1 MDFRSIGPKP
11 YAWAGILAALVMVV
25 AVILCVL
32 LDSNWTYDGR
42 HSSMCDFGIS
52 EFWYVSVLFIGACIV
67 SGTLILISGFGWYL
81 FEESK
86 YVRYG
91 GLVIMLAGI
100 ALMCVG
106 IFDKTYS
113 FHQSVTII
121 FAVIF
126 IIGIAL
132 VSVQDIIDRDWPL
145 LIGLAAVGLYG
156 LFTCFFYIPP
166 FTTYTVVQV
175 VLMGYVFFW
184 FVAKNMNFMM
194 IDQFVTDS

>member
-1 MDFRSIGPKP
+1 MDPRSIGPRP
-11 YAWAGILAALVMVV
+11 YAWAGIIAAAVMVIS
-25 AVILCVL
+25 VILCVL
-32 LDSNWTYDGR
+32 LDSNWTYNGP
-42 HSSMCDFGIS
+42 HSSMCDFGVS
-52 EFWYVSVLFIGACIV
+52 DFWYVSVLFIGACIV

-81 FEESK
+81 FNGSK

-113 FHQSVTII
+113 FHQWVSII

-132 VSVQDIIDRDWPL
+132 VSIQDIIDREWSL
-145 LIGLAAVGLYG
+145 LIGLAVVGLYG

-184 FVAKNMNFMM
+184 FIMKSVNILKN
-194 IDQFVTDS
+194 DHSGTVL

>member
-1 MDFRSIGPKP
+1 MDLRSIGPKP

>member
-1 MDFRSIGPKP
+1 MDLRSIGPKP
-11 YAWAGILAALVMVV
+11 YAWAGILAALVMVA

-52 EFWYVSVLFIGACIV
+52 EFWYVSALFIGACIV

>member
-1 MDFRSIGPKP
+1 MNFKSIGPKP
-11 YAWAGILAALVMVV
+11 YAWAGIIAAAVMII

-32 LDSNWTYDGR
+32 LDSNWTYDGP

-91 GLVIMLAGI
+91 GLVIMFAGI

-113 FHQSVTII
+113 FHQWVTII

-132 VSVQDIIDRDWPL
+132 VSIQDIIDREWPL
-145 LIGLAAVGLYG
+145 VIGLAIVGIYG
-156 LFTCFFYIPP
+156 LFTCFFFIPP

-184 FVAKNMNFMM
+184 YIVKSIKLMKKA
-194 IDQFVTDS
+194 

>member
-1 MDFRSIGPKP
+1 MDFKSIGPKP
-11 YAWAGILAALVMVV
+11 YAWAGIVAAAVMII

-52 EFWYVSVLFIGACIV
+52 DFWYVSVIFIGACII
-67 SGTLILISGFGWYL
+67 SGTLILVSGFGWYL
-81 FEESK
+81 FEESE
-86 YVRYG
+86 YIRYG
-91 GLVIMLAGI
+91 GLVIMFAGI

-113 FHQSVTII
+113 FHQWVTII

-132 VSVQDIIDRDWPL
+132 VSVQDIIDREWPL
-145 LIGLAAVGLYG
+145 LIGLAIVGLYG

-166 FTTYTVVQV
+166 ITTYTVVQV

-184 FVAKNMNFMM
+184 FIVKNRKFM
-194 IDQFVTDS
+194 QKETL